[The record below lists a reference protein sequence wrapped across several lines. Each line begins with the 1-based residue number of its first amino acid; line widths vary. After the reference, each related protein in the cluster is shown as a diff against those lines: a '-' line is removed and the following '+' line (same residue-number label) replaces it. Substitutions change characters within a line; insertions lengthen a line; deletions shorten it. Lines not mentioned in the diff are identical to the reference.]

1 MSYKMDYTNKTERD
15 AVYDC
20 LSFLGSKKFKSLV
33 SEISKHNDKTIQ
45 FIIIDIFGIKGYP
58 ANAMVNRYTNV

>member
-1 MSYKMDYTNKTERD
+1 MDYTNKTERD
-15 AVYDC
+15 AVQDC